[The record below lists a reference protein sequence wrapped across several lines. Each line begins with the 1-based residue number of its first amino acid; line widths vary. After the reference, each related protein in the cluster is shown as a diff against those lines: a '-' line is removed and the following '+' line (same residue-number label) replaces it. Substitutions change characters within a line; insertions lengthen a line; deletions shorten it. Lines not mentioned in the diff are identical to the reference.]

1 MIAKSSFLSK
11 QEIHA
16 LHEATLKVLSET
28 GVRFLNQTALDLFK
42 KRGAKVDGQTV
53 YIDSKLLEEALSS
66 APRSF
71 KLYGREN
78 SDTVEIGGGKP
89 AYSPASGPI
98 FVKRG
103 GEKRLAST
111 EDYINFLKL
120 SQTSKVINV
129 TNYIVVEPQD
139 MQEDKRKLYQVAS
152 ALKYSTKPLIGITLG
167 NGRTQQ
173 CFELVRNFYGG
184 LDENRLLGIIS
195 PISPLLYDAHMIENV
210 IEYAQAGQPLM
221 FASCSQ
227 PGATSPATIAGTLVI
242 DNAQQL
248 AGIVLSQI
256 IKPGLPVIYGSTSTS
271 CDMRYASP
279 AIGSPETALITLAI
293 SELSK
298 FYNLPCRSGGT
309 LTDSKVPD
317 MQAGLESMMTMM
329 SAMISGVDFILHA
342 CGIMDSFNTL
352 SYEKFIIDE
361 ETVSI
366 AERFVTG
373 FEVNDEKLALDVI
386 NALGP
391 GGMYLG
397 EEHTATHYRKELCT
411 PQLFSRESYLDWEK
425 GGMQSLEQRASDEI
439 EKRLKNYKQPDL
451 THEQEGLL
459 EKYLI

>member
-1 MIAKSSFLSK
+1 MIVKGSFLSQ
-11 QEIHA
+11 QEILA
-16 LHEATLKVLSET
+16 LHEATLKILSET

-53 YIDSKLLEEALSS
+53 YIDSKLLKEALSS
-66 APRSF
+66 VPRSF
-71 KLYGREN
+71 KMYGREN
-78 SDTVEIGGGKP
+78 GDTVEIGGGKP

-120 SQTSKVINV
+120 SQSSKVINV

-152 ALKYSTKPLIGITLG
+152 ALKYSTKPLVGITLG
-167 NGRTQQ
+167 DGKTRQ
-173 CFELVRNFYGG
+173 CFELMRNFYGG

-195 PISPLLYDAHMIENV
+195 PISPLLYDDHMIENV
-210 IEYAQAGQPLM
+210 IEYAQAGQPLL

-227 PGATSPATIAGTLVI
+227 PGATSPATVAGTLVI
-242 DNAQQL
+242 DSAQQL

-256 IKPGLPVIYGSTSTS
+256 LKPGLPIIYGSTSTS

-298 FYNLPCRSGGT
+298 FYGLPCRSGGT

-317 MQAGLESMMTMM
+317 MQAGLESMMTVM
-329 SAMISGVDFILHA
+329 STMISGVDFVLHA

-361 ETVSI
+361 ETVSM
-366 AERFVTG
+366 AERFISG
-373 FEVNDEKLALDVI
+373 FEVNDEKLGLDTI
-386 NALGP
+386 NTVGP

-397 EEHTATHYRKELCT
+397 EEHTAAHYRKELYT
-411 PQLFSRESYLDWEK
+411 PYLFSRESYLDWEK
-425 GGMQSLEQRASDEI
+425 SGMQSLEQRSSAEI
-439 EKRLKNYKQPDL
+439 DKRLQNYEQPTL
-451 THEQEGLL
+451 THEQERLL